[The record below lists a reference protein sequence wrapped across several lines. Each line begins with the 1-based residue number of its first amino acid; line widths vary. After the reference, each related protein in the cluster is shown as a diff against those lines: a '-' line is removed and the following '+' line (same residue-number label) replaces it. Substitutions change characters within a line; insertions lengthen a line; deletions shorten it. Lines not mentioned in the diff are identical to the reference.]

1 MFKKIGSKDN
11 EKINVRGLAFPF
23 FRNGVHGSGNQ

>member
-11 EKINVRGLAFPF
+11 EKINAHGPAFPF
-23 FRNGVHGSGNQ
+23 FRSGAHGSGNQ